1 MSLMKQILSYSGVNI
16 INASVP
22 FLLLPLLTT
31 YLSPEDYGI
40 LSMVQLLMVLSLP
53 FVMMNSQRLLI
64 MEYSNLTQ
72 EKYKSL
78 VSSAVIIP
86 IFGFMFLESIFF
98 IFGNNIIKYFQ
109 LPNYLL
115 YLIPIFLLFQA
126 IPIFVPIIFQAKKDP
141 LNFGKYKIS
150 LTIVNILLSLLF
162 VVVFEYGWE
171 GRLFGIIGAFFLF
184 SLIGI
189 IVLIKINI
197 VTTHIN
203 IPSIKKILHFGI
215 PLLPHAV
222 FGVLLASSSKFF
234 LSNMINNE
242 ALGIYTV
249 AFQIASSVIL
259 IMTSINQAWAP
270 NLYEILNNNPT
281 IEDKNKL
288 VKKTYQTMA
297 LMVFITFIF
306 ILCVPFIYTIFID
319 TKYHSGILISR
330 IISIGFLFNG
340 LYYLVTN
347 YIVFTKKTK
356 TLSYITTIIS
366 IIGGVINYYFILEYG
381 TIGAAYA
388 LISIF
393 GLLFITVFYYS
404 NKLYKMPWLN
414 IFKNS

>member
-1 MSLMKQILSYSGVNI
+1 MSLIKQILSYSGVNI

-31 YLSPEDYGI
+31 YLTPEDYGV
-40 LSMVQLLMVLSLP
+40 LSMVQLLMALSLP

-86 IFGFMFLESIFF
+86 IFGFMLLESLFF

-109 LPNYLL
+109 LPDYLL

-141 LNFGKYKIS
+141 LKFGKYKIS

-162 VVVFEYGWE
+162 VLVLECGWE
-171 GRLFGIIGAFFLF
+171 GRLFGIIGAFFIY
-184 SLIGI
+184 SLIGLI
-189 IVLIKINI
+189 ILLRINI
-197 VTTHIN
+197 LTTHIN
-203 IPSIKKILHFGI
+203 ITNIKKILHFGI
-215 PLLPHAV
+215 PLMPHAI

-306 ILCVPFIYTIFID
+306 ILCVPYIYTIFID
-319 TKYHSGILISR
+319 TKYHSGIFISR

-356 TLSYITTIIS
+356 TLSDITTIIS

-381 TIGAAYA
+381 QIGAAYA
-388 LISIF
+388 LIVIF

-404 NKLYKMPWLN
+404 NKLYRMPWLN